1 MTTRGGLVPDHPAPS
16 YPKDWEADVVL
27 SDGSTVHIRPIRG
40 ADADAINDLHSR
52 LSPDSVYLR
61 FFSPLPRLAPAML
74 QRLVNVDYDDRM
86 ALVAEHSG
94 YLIAVARYDRLDPPT
109 EAEAAFVVE
118 DVWQGRGV
126 GSLLLEHLAAL
137 AREHGITRLVAHTL
151 PHNSKMLGV
160 FRDAGFERHSVF
172 ADGAVRVTL
181 DIEATP
187 ASVDVSDERDRRA
200 AIRSVAR
207 VLEPRSIAVI
217 GASGRSGT
225 IGHEIFRNL
234 LAGGFNGPVY
244 PIHPTAPHISSVRAY
259 PTVLDV
265 PDAVD
270 LAVIVVPS
278 AAVDEVVD
286 QCGAKLVHALVIIS
300 AGFAETGPEGRARER
315 AIVERAR
322 GFGMRVVGPNCMGVI
337 NATTY
342 VRMNATFA
350 PVTPPPGRVA
360 FSSQSGALGIAIL
373 RAAADLGLGISSF
386 VSVGNKADV
395 SGNDLLRYW
404 EDDDTT
410 DVILLYLESF
420 GNPRKFS
427 RIARRVSRTKPIV
440 AVKSGRTASGSR
452 AASSHTAALMSSETA
467 VDALFRQTGVIR
479 VDTLEQ
485 LFDVAQVLSLQPL
498 PRGRRVAIV
507 SNAGGP
513 GILAADACERNGLAV
528 PELAPSTQ
536 EKLRAFLP
544 PVAAVA
550 NPIDLIAS
558 ASADEYRQALELLAA
573 DDGVDA
579 ILALFVPPLVTRP
592 EDVAAAIG
600 SVAGARATDK
610 PIVAN
615 FLAMGARPEALS
627 GVPTFAY
634 PETAVQAL
642 ARVVAYAEWRGRP
655 TGAVPDLQ
663 GIDRRA
669 AASVIESVLASRE
682 EGRWL
687 STVEAADLLAAYGV
701 PFLRTIACRSAT
713 EATAAARDL
722 SYPVAMKTADPEVVH
737 KSDLGAV
744 RLALRSDADVESA
757 FEAITSAAPGAEGV
771 IVQPM
776 AARGVETIVGLV
788 QDPAFGPILMFG
800 TGGTSVE
807 LLHDQSFRIV
817 PLTDLDA
824 RELIRSTRGSPLL
837 FGYRGAEPVDTDALE
852 ELVLRVSLLA
862 EERDEIA
869 ELDLNP
875 VVVSPTGVLALDAK
889 IRVTPRQHHPEL
901 AVRRLR

>member
-1 MTTRGGLVPDHPAPS
+1 VTVPEDLTQP
-16 YPKDWEADVVL
+16 YPKEWEADVVL
-27 SDGSTVHIRPIRG
+27 ADGSTVRLRPIRPTDG
-40 ADADAINDLHSR
+40 ESITELHSR

-61 FFSPLPRLAPAML
+61 FFSPLPRLAPTML

-86 ALVAEHSG
+86 ALVAEHAG
-94 YLIAVARYDRLDPPT
+94 RLVAVARYDRLDPST

-118 DVWQGRGV
+118 DSWQGRGL

-137 AREHGITRLVAHTL
+137 AREHGVSRLIAHTL
-151 PHNSKMLGV
+151 PHNNKMLGV
-160 FRDAGFERHSVF
+160 FRDAGFDRHSTF
-172 ADGAVRVTL
+172 ADGVVRVTL

-187 ASVDVSDERDRRA
+187 ASLDVSHERDRKA
-200 AIRSVAR
+200 AIRSMAR
-207 VLEPRSIAVI
+207 VLEPRSVAVI
-217 GASGRSGT
+217 GASTRSGT
-225 IGHEIFRNL
+225 IGHEVFRNL

-244 PIHPTAPHISSVRAY
+244 PVHPTAPHISSVRAY
-259 PTVLDV
+259 PTVLDI

-270 LAVIVVPS
+270 LAVVVVP
-278 AAVDEVVD
+278 ADAVAEVVD
-286 QCGAKLVHALVIIS
+286 QCAAKLVHALVIIS
-300 AGFAETGPEGRARER
+300 AGFAETGPAGPELERDIVQRAR
-315 AIVERAR
+315 R
-322 GFGMRVVGPNCMGVI
+322 GGMRVVGPNCMGVI
-337 NATTY
+337 NTTTE

-373 RAAADLGLGISSF
+373 RSAADLGLGISSF

-404 EDDDTT
+404 EEDPDT

-427 RIARRVSRTKPIV
+427 RIARRVSHTKPIV

-513 GILAADACERNGLAV
+513 GILAADACERNGLDV
-528 PELAPSTQ
+528 PELSASTQ
-536 EKLRAFLP
+536 ERLRAFLP
-544 PVAAVA
+544 PVAAVT

-558 ASADEYRQALELLAA
+558 AGADEYRRALELVAA
-573 DDGVDA
+573 DEGVDA

-600 SVAGARATDK
+600 AVAGAPSTDK
-610 PIVAN
+610 PIIAN
-615 FLAMGARPEALS
+615 FLAIGARPDALAT
-627 GVPTFAY
+627 VPTFAY

-642 ARVVAYAEWRGRP
+642 ARVTSYAEWRKRP
-655 TGAVPDLQ
+655 VGEVPDLP
-663 GIDRRA
+663 GIDRA
-669 AASVIESVLASRE
+669 AAAGVVDLALASGS

-687 STVEAADLLAAYGV
+687 TTVEAAELLGAYGI
-701 PFLRTIACRSAT
+701 PFVRTIACTSAP
-713 EATAAARDL
+713 EAVEAAREL
-722 SYPVAMKTADPEVVH
+722 SYPVAMKTAEADVVH
-737 KSDLGAV
+737 KSDIGAV
-744 RLALRSDADVESA
+744 RLDLRSDRDVQRA
-757 FEAITSAAPGAEGV
+757 FSAITAAVGSDTGV

-776 AARGVETIVGLV
+776 ERQGVETIVGLV
-788 QDPAFGPILMFG
+788 QDPAFGPIVMFG

-807 LLHDQSFRIV
+807 LLHDQSFRIL
-817 PLTDLDA
+817 PLTELDA
-824 RELIRSTRGSPLL
+824 HELVRSTRGSALM
-837 FGYRGAEPVDTDALE
+837 FGYRGAEPADTTALE
-852 ELVLRVSLLA
+852 LLLLRVGRLA
-862 EERDEIA
+862 EDVHEIA

-875 VVVSPTGVLALDAK
+875 VIVSPAGAIVVDAK
-889 IRVTPRQHHPEL
+889 IRVAAHARHPEL
-901 AVRRLR
+901 SVRRLG